1 MSFLDSAEDPVDPER
16 GRATRRP
23 LLFFVLGTLVVGAAG
38 TIFTEPNIPTWY
50 AGLVHPSIAPPNWV
64 FAPVWTTLY
73 VLMAVAAWRVW
84 KITGL
89 KSVEMLAWG
98 VQLAL
103 NFAWSA
109 IFFSLHRIGA
119 ALVEII
125 LLDLAILVTT
135 ALFFRRDRL
144 AAALMLP
151 YLAWT
156 LFATALTQAF
166 WQLNP

>member
-1 MSFLDSAEDPVDPER
+1 MSFLDSAEDPKR
-16 GRATRRP
+16 TAHRA
-23 LLFFVLGTLVVGAAG
+23 LLAFILVTLVIGAGAS
-38 TIFTEPNIPTWY
+38 IFTEPNIPTWY
-50 AGLVHPSIAPPNWV
+50 AGLNRPSIAPPNWV

-73 VLMAVAAWRVW
+73 IMMAVAAWRVW
-84 KITGL
+84 KVRGL
-89 KSVEMLAWG
+89 KSVELWAWG
-98 VQLAL
+98 IQLAL

-125 LLDLAILVTT
+125 LLDLAILYTT
-135 ALFFRRDRL
+135 ALFLRRDRI
-144 AAALMLP
+144 AAVLMLP

-156 LFATALTQAF
+156 VFATNLTHAF